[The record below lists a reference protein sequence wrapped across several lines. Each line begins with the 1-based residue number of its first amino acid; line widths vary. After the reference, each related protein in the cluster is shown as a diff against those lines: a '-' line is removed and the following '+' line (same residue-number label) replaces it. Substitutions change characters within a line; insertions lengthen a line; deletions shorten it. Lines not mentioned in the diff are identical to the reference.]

1 MKLRVTTWSSLLERD
16 EQPEWT
22 MLLQCLQTSMYWSEA
37 GLDKNFHK
45 AFKGLHEI
53 LKGLHKA
60 LEGHNEVLNG
70 CSKVLM
76 VLSNA
81 VFQGRLFMKPFRGF
95 IRHLK
100 VIIRFYELSKAS
112 NDLS

>member
-1 MKLRVTTWSSLLERD
+1 
-16 EQPEWT
+16 
-22 MLLQCLQTSMYWSEA
+22 
-37 GLDKNFHK
+37 
-45 AFKGLHEI
+45 
-53 LKGLHKA
+53 
-60 LEGHNEVLNG
+60 
-70 CSKVLM
+70 M

>member
-1 MKLRVTTWSSLLERD
+1 MLRSFFLCRISTKSTFNVSRSALLNS
-16 EQPEWT
+16 QG
-22 MLLQCLQTSMYWSEA
+22 MANKSQTSSEQ
-37 GLDKNFHK
+37 
-45 AFKGLHEI
+45 
-53 LKGLHKA
+53 KGLHKA